1 MSLPK
6 TKNANTVVE
15 EKFSLS
21 SNLFK
26 NLVSAISVVVE
37 EAQFTSSPDG
47 TSFRA
52 MSPNHVCLLDVSI
65 PSAKTEQ
72 EHKWCLRSEDLRKI
86 ASRTKK
92 EDSVQFLVG
101 KDAVTISLLGQRKRV
116 YENPILEFSSSET
129 SLPKLTFN
137 ATFQADRVEF
147 LDVLDD
153 VSVKSNFVVIEMTN
167 HLVTLSGKGDSGS
180 VSVTLSRTL
189 SSEEAKSS
197 YSIDR
202 LQPFLKAVNVEFV
215 QFYYGSKTPLCMD
228 ARIDDCVMR
237 YFVAPRV

>member
-1 MSLPK
+1 MPK
-6 TKNANTVVE
+6 TKAVSEEIE

-37 EAQFTSSPDG
+37 EAQFTSSTNG
-47 TSFRA
+47 TSFRM
-52 MSPNHVCLLDVSI
+52 MSPDHVCLLDVLI

-72 EHKWCLRSEDLRKI
+72 EHKWCLRVEDLRKI

-116 YENPILEFSSSET
+116 YENPILEFSSSDT
-129 SLPKLTFN
+129 PLPKLIFN
-137 ATFQADRVEF
+137 ATFQTDRVEF
-147 LDVLDD
+147 LDALED
-153 VSVKSNFVVIEMTN
+153 VSVKSNFVAIEMAN

-197 YSIDR
+197 YSIGM
-202 LQPFLKAVNVEFV
+202 LQSFLKAVNVESV
-215 QFYYGSKTPLCMD
+215 RFYYGSKTPLCVD

-237 YFVAPRV
+237 YFIAPRVQE